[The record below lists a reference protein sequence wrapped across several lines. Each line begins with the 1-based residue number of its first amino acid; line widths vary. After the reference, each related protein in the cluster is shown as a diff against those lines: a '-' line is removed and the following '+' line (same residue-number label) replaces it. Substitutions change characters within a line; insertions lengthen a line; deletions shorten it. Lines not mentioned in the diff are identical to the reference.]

1 LCRPKQ
7 PDHEV
12 QRQENLTRGLLTYCV
27 DHPDAKDTVEG
38 IQRWWF
44 PTGQTSWSVDEVRNT
59 LESLTARK
67 WLIRRT
73 VRQSEEIYG
82 VNKEKLDEIKS
93 FLGFLKSG
101 PK

>member
-1 LCRPKQ
+1 MARS
-7 PDHEV
+7 
-12 QRQENLTRGLLTYCV
+12 LLAYCV
-27 DHPDAKDTVEG
+27 EHPDAKDTVEG

-44 PTGQTSWSVDEVRNT
+44 TTGQTSWGVDEVRNA

-67 WLIRRT
+67 WLTRRT
-73 VRQSEEIYG
+73 VRQAEEIYG

-93 FLGFLKSG
+93 FLRFLKVD